1 MTDSTPVSWFAIV
14 VDNELAHLHS
24 VENSLEGAVAA
35 FSSNPTIVP
44 ISQEEFD
51 RIIAVNMP
59 YGSVTYD
66 GTNFIV
72 PE

>member
-24 VENSLEGAVAA
+24 VENQLEGAVAA

-51 RIIAVNMP
+51 RIIAVTTP

-66 GTNFIV
+66 GTNFII

>member
-1 MTDSTPVSWFAIV
+1 MTESTSISWFAVV

-24 VENSLEGAVAA
+24 VENQLEGAVAA

-44 ISQEEFD
+44 ISQEDFD

-66 GTNFIV
+66 GTSFIV